1 MVLVDTTVWIDFFS
15 GKTTSQVSV
24 LEFLI
29 SEGEDICT
37 CGIVLAEVL
46 QGIRDDR
53 IYRKTK
59 SHFDNLIYL
68 PMAQTTFVK
77 SAEMYRS
84 LRKKGITIRKPL
96 DCMISSVALAHKA
109 RLLHNDKDF
118 GPIEKHCGL
127 KTVKIKRR

>member
-24 LEFLI
+24 LELLI

-68 PMAQTTFVK
+68 PMDQPAFVK

-84 LRKKGITIRKPL
+84 LRKKGISRKGRW
-96 DCMISSVALAHKA
+96 I
-109 RLLHNDKDF
+109 
-118 GPIEKHCGL
+118 
-127 KTVKIKRR
+127 

>member
-24 LEFLI
+24 LELLI

-59 SHFDNLIYL
+59 SHFEDLIYL
-68 PMAQTTFVK
+68 PMVPIAFVK

-96 DCMISSVALAHKA
+96 DCMIASVALAHKA
-109 RLLHNDKDF
+109 RLLHNDRDF

-127 KTVKIKRR
+127 KIVKTKRR